1 MRARVVMTLMVT
13 AGLMSGAVGL
23 VPKATAQSQDGPQEL
38 WDAYP
43 LDERETDPLPT
54 PTSDAP
60 GPARAPATV
69 EADEGAARW
78 SVGVLLVGAL
88 VAFGVGVLLPLLR
101 RDDRVPLPAGA
112 AQGGRQEGARGVRNR
127 RFAPGTARDREA
139 SSTRTR
145 SDSRRE

>member
-1 MRARVVMTLMVT
+1 VRARVAMTLMVT
-13 AGLMSGAVGL
+13 AGLMSGVVEL
-23 VPKATAQSQDGPQEL
+23 VPTATAQSQDGPQEL

-54 PTSDAP
+54 PAGVAP

-88 VAFGVGVLLPLLR
+88 VAFAVGALLPLLR
-101 RDDRVPLPAGA
+101 RDHRVPLPAGA
-112 AQGGRQEGARGVRNR
+112 APAGRREGARGVRNR
-127 RFAPGTARDREA
+127 RFAPDPARDGET
-139 SSTRTR
+139 SPTRTS